1 MKSHFDARSEL
12 LTIVLLEVLCC
23 VCLLGGTIC
32 GMGFVFVFVFLQLQ
46 GVTKV
51 GRK

>member
-1 MKSHFDARSEL
+1 MF
-12 LTIVLLEVLCC
+12 